1 MSPFSLSQI
10 ILSLKYEPKYVIPY
24 INRIGRYGG
33 EPFKIIKDAK
43 IVIKDN
49 DIETKILSASFR
61 SSKEIEEAIV
71 NGSDAITIPSNIFEE
86 ILENPLSKKAI
97 EDSSDIFINM
107 MKPMMG
113 MVVGL
118 FVLIFGIVMYLMIK
132 VMIDRSA
139 QNIALMKVFGY
150 RKKEIKKLYL
160 DGNFYMIVI
169 GALISVPL
177 SKKLMDAMYP
187 AMVSNIAC
195 GMNLSFSWQLYA
207 MIYAGII
214 ITYLVIN
221 KLLVRKIYKVGPS
234 DALKNR
240 E

>member
-1 MSPFSLSQI
+1 MDYAFQVADITQYSSGLYAFMDIDSMRDLFQTSSDYYNMVVSKKKLSI
-10 ILSLKYEPKYVIPY
+10 DSGKLY
-24 INRIGRYGG
+24 
-33 EPFKIIKDAK
+33 A
-43 IVIKDN
+43 
-49 DIETKILSASFR
+49 T
-61 SSKEIEEAIV
+61 
-71 NGSDAITIPSNIFEE
+71 T
-86 ILENPLSKKAI
+86 SKKAI
-97 EDSSDIFINM
+97 EESSDVFINM
-107 MKPMMG
+107 MIPMMG
-113 MVVGL
+113 MIVGL
-118 FVLIFGIVMYLMIK
+118 SVIIFAIVMYLMIK

-160 DGNFYMIVI
+160 DGNFYMIAI

-187 AMVSNIAC
+187 VMVSNIAC
-195 GMNLSFSWQLYA
+195 GMNLSFTWQMYA
-207 MIYAGII
+207 LIYAEII

-221 KLLVRKIYKVGPS
+221 KLLVRKIYKVGLS

>member
-1 MSPFSLSQI
+1 
-10 ILSLKYEPKYVIPY
+10 
-24 INRIGRYGG
+24 
-33 EPFKIIKDAK
+33 
-43 IVIKDN
+43 
-49 DIETKILSASFR
+49 
-61 SSKEIEEAIV
+61 
-71 NGSDAITIPSNIFEE
+71 
-86 ILENPLSKKAI
+86 
-97 EDSSDIFINM
+97 M

-118 FVLIFGIVMYLMIK
+118 SVLIFGIVMYLMIK

-195 GMNLSFSWQLYA
+195 GMNLSFHA
-207 MIYAGII
+207 
-214 ITYLVIN
+214 VICDDLCRN
-221 KLLVRKIYKVGPS
+221 YYYISG
-234 DALKNR
+234 N
-240 E
+240 

>member
-1 MSPFSLSQI
+1 MRDLFQTSSDYYNMVVSKKKLSI
-10 ILSLKYEPKYVIPY
+10 DSGKLY
-24 INRIGRYGG
+24 
-33 EPFKIIKDAK
+33 A
-43 IVIKDN
+43 
-49 DIETKILSASFR
+49 T
-61 SSKEIEEAIV
+61 
-71 NGSDAITIPSNIFEE
+71 T
-86 ILENPLSKKAI
+86 SKKAI

-113 MVVGL
+113 TIVGIS
-118 FVLIFGIVMYLMIK
+118 VLIFAVVMYLMVK

-160 DGNFYMIVI
+160 DGNFYMIAV

-187 AMVSNIAC
+187 ALVSNFAC
-195 GMNLSFSWQLYA
+195 GMNLSFSWQMYA
-207 MIYAGII
+207 IIYAGII

-221 KLLVRKIYKVGPS
+221 KLLVRKIYKVGLS

>member
-1 MSPFSLSQI
+1 
-10 ILSLKYEPKYVIPY
+10 
-24 INRIGRYGG
+24 
-33 EPFKIIKDAK
+33 
-43 IVIKDN
+43 
-49 DIETKILSASFR
+49 
-61 SSKEIEEAIV
+61 
-71 NGSDAITIPSNIFEE
+71 
-86 ILENPLSKKAI
+86 
-97 EDSSDIFINM
+97 
-107 MKPMMG
+107 

-118 FVLIFGIVMYLMIK
+118 SVLIFGIVMYLMIK

-221 KLLVRKIYKVGPS
+221 KLLVRKIYKVGLS